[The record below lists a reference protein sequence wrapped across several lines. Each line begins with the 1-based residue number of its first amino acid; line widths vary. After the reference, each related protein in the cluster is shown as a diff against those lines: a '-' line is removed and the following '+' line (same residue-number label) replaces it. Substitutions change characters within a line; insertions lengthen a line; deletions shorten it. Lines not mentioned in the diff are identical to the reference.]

1 MQHDKTSKKKSGI
14 KGLTKGNNKKKL
26 KGFVRLRNT
35 EEVQLLMEKAR
46 SKSGKDGDTSIIKHA
61 LIEYVSN

>member
-1 MQHDKTSKKKSGI
+1 MQSDKTSGKSGNI
-14 KGLTKGNNKKKL
+14 KKTVKRNNKKRL

-35 EEVQLLMEKAR
+35 EEVQLLMNKAR
-46 SKSGKDGDTSIIKHA
+46 IKSGKDGDTSIIKHA